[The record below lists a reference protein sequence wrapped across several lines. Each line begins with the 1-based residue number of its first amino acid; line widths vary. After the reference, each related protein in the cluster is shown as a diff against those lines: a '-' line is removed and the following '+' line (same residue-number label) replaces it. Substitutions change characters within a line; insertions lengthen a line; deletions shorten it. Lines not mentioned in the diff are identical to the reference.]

1 MNVHVLFRPD
11 GLGCVDQIALRAKLL
26 CLSEASFI
34 IVNGVAVHSVAN
46 VWVWL
51 HLLMADTGSE

>member
-1 MNVHVLFRPD
+1 
-11 GLGCVDQIALRAKLL
+11 LL